1 VCAPRRTYWLRALVT
16 LNERLSRYE
25 LMEYRR
31 GQRAGLTHTGDGHL
45 LLEGEWYGHGDKRTM
60 MWGRDEMVVIR
71 KRQEARGSIRLRLM
85 Y

>member
-16 LNERLSRYE
+16 LNERLSCYDSE

-45 LLEGEWYGHGDKRTM
+45 LLEGTGVAIK
-60 MWGRDEMVVIR
+60 GR
-71 KRQEARGSIRLRLM
+71 
-85 Y
+85 